1 MAKPLVIVESPAKAK
16 TLSRFL
22 GGKFRVEASIGH
34 VRDLPERAS
43 EVPKEIKDKPWG
55 RMAVDVDGDFTPYYV
70 VPLSK
75 RKRISE
81 LKAAVKEASEVL
93 LATDPDR
100 EGESISAHLQEVLQ
114 PKVPTRRIVF
124 HEITE
129 EAVRE
134 AIANARDVDHHLV
147 KAQEGR
153 RILDRLFG
161 YTLSP
166 VLWKKV
172 GTGLSA
178 GRVQSVAVRLIVER
192 EEERRAFHKASFWD
206 LEARIAADG
215 REFTATL
222 VRLGDRRIASGKD
235 FDAATG
241 KLKESTARLLTEAD
255 AGALA
260 ADLRGR
266 LPWAVTAVEERPQT
280 QRPSPPFTTST
291 LQQEANRKLGFSA
304 DRTMKAAQGLHDEG
318 LISYHRTDSTTLSQ
332 KALGEA
338 AKAIKDIYGAEF
350 HTGTRQYQ
358 TKVRNAQ
365 EAHEA
370 IRPTDFDRRP
380 QQMSGLDVDE
390 LRIYE
395 LIWKRAIASQMADA
409 RLLRTSVEITAPS
422 GQGDA
427 VFTASGKA
435 IQFAGFLRAYV
446 EGSDDPAAALD
457 DQETIL
463 PTLSRGQPIGAE
475 GAAGATLA
483 RLDSK
488 GHETT
493 PPARYTDASLVKRLE
508 DEGIGRPSTYASI
521 IKTILGRG
529 YVFRQ
534 GKALIPSFTAFAVT
548 SLLRSHFSDYVDLG
562 FTAEME
568 EDLDQIASGERTS
581 FDFVRD
587 FYRGDNGR
595 PGLEQRAQSDDQIP
609 YPAVDVGID
618 PETDLPIRVRIGR
631 FGPFL
636 ARGEG
641 GDGHTASLPDEV
653 APADFTVEPGGR
665 PAQRQGRRAALARR
679 PSDDGR
685 EGLPADRPLRS
696 VRAARRD
703 AGEGR
708 QGRQGAEAEARLA
721 AEDAVRRVD
730 ADARPGAAAPEPA
743 APGRHP
749 SRRRQADRRQL
760 RPVLAVREAQHRL
773 PLARFGSGG
782 VRGHA
787 RSGRR
792 IVPAAEAEP
801 PAERLAHR
809 AERAGRE
816 ARHGEGDAGAVGPLR
831 SLRHR
836 RDHAR
841 LAAEERRP
849 GEDHDRRGR
858 RTAQGA
864 GSDGPAAEEGRPQGR
879 RRRAASSRPQ
889 ERASQGRLI
898 GDSMEPVVQ
907 IVGAGLAGSEAAW
920 QVASRGVRVV
930 LHEMRPA
937 KPTAVHKTAGC
948 AELVCSN
955 SFRGDKLDNAVGL
968 LKEEMRRLGSLIMQ
982 AAETARVP
990 AGAALAVDRDRFSA
1004 EVTTAL
1010 AVHPLISIVRGEVPA
1025 IPPPRADGGPVIIAT
1040 GPLTSDALSA
1050 DLVRM
1055 VGAEHLYFYDAISPI
1070 VLAESIDRSKVFRA
1084 SRWDRSLRRTAACRP
1099 RRRRGR

>member
-318 LISYHRTDSTTLSQ
+318 FISYHRTDSTTLSQ

-422 GQGDA
+422 GQGDG

-587 FYRGDNGR
+587 FYRGVNGR

-618 PETDLPIRVRIGR
+618 PATDLPIRVRIGR

-653 APADFTVEPGGR
+653 APADFTVGQAVDLLNAKAEGPRSLGVHPTTAEQVYLLTGRYGPYVQLGEMPEKGAKGAKAPKPKRASLPKTLFGESTLTLDQALQLLSLPRQVGVHPDDGKPIVANFGPYSPYVKHNTDFRSLDSEAAVFEVTLDQAVELFRQPKQSRRQSVSRTVLNALGARPGTEKAMQVLSGR
-665 PAQRQGRRAALARR
+665 YGPYVTDGTTHASLPKSADPAKITIAEAEELLKAREAMGPPQKKGARKGAGGARR
-679 PSDDGR
+679 P
-685 EGLPADRPLRS
+685 
-696 VRAARRD
+696 AARKSAPRK
-703 AGEGR
+703 
-708 QGRQGAEAEARLA
+708 GA
-721 AEDAVRRVD
+721 
-730 ADARPGAAAPEPA
+730 
-743 APGRHP
+743 
-749 SRRRQADRRQL
+749 
-760 RPVLAVREAQHRL
+760 
-773 PLARFGSGG
+773 
-782 VRGHA
+782 
-787 RSGRR
+787 
-792 IVPAAEAEP
+792 
-801 PAERLAHR
+801 
-809 AERAGRE
+809 
-816 ARHGEGDAGAVGPLR
+816 
-831 SLRHR
+831 
-836 RDHAR
+836 
-841 LAAEERRP
+841 
-849 GEDHDRRGR
+849 
-858 RTAQGA
+858 
-864 GSDGPAAEEGRPQGR
+864 
-879 RRRAASSRPQ
+879 
-889 ERASQGRLI
+889 
-898 GDSMEPVVQ
+898 
-907 IVGAGLAGSEAAW
+907 
-920 QVASRGVRVV
+920 
-930 LHEMRPA
+930 
-937 KPTAVHKTAGC
+937 
-948 AELVCSN
+948 
-955 SFRGDKLDNAVGL
+955 
-968 LKEEMRRLGSLIMQ
+968 
-982 AAETARVP
+982 
-990 AGAALAVDRDRFSA
+990 
-1004 EVTTAL
+1004 
-1010 AVHPLISIVRGEVPA
+1010 
-1025 IPPPRADGGPVIIAT
+1025 
-1040 GPLTSDALSA
+1040 
-1050 DLVRM
+1050 
-1055 VGAEHLYFYDAISPI
+1055 
-1070 VLAESIDRSKVFRA
+1070 
-1084 SRWDRSLRRTAACRP
+1084 
-1099 RRRRGR
+1099 